1 MTIMNERKF
10 PYIKLGSLFET
21 IVSDKI
27 ITIDLYDKN
36 DLQIIKFEMP
46 GYDALDDWLLEED
59 VQEFKIENLISIK
72 IKLATYEKDTVPNA
86 ENL

>member
-72 IKLATYEKDTVPNA
+72 IKLATYEKGTVPNA

>member
-1 MTIMNERKF
+1 MIIMDERKF

-46 GYDALDDWLLEED
+46 GYDALDD
-59 VQEFKIENLISIK
+59 
-72 IKLATYEKDTVPNA
+72 
-86 ENL
+86 